1 MIIWNPFRGLEPNG
15 RAKEHH
21 KVLLGE
27 EGDCIGHHDV

>member
-21 KVLLGE
+21 KVPLGE
-27 EGDCIGHHDV
+27 KGDCIGHHDV